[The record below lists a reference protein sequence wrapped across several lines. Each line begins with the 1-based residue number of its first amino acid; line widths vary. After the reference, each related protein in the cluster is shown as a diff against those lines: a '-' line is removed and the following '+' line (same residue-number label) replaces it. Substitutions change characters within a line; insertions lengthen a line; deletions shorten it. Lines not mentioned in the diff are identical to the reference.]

1 MKKTHFTSSRK
12 NRYKLLFLIF
22 TLLISLSIVYIFYD
36 DSEQSIHENNQ
47 GGLPILII
55 DTYEQEIKT
64 NKQKEETQVGN
75 RTVGLNKGSP
85 KYNVNIKL
93 YENKRYDEIIEKGN
107 INPII
112 NTNAIINVRGQS
124 SLNYDKKQYTMRFIN
139 QDGSQNPLETLGMS
153 KHDKWV
159 LNGMYSDKSLLRNH
173 IAYKMGRDTMEYSP
187 DTRFVEVYMNKEY
200 IGIYL
205 LVEKIERDEERVPIS
220 KNNEKY
226 RDISFIVSRDKIK
239 VGDIILENDW
249 DTFEDEYTVV
259 LKDTL
264 KLKSVFTTTY
274 PSKKNMTEEDKLKI
288 VNYINDFEYALR
300 SNRFT
305 DKKEG
310 YLKYIDADSFINYA
324 MVNEITKN
332 IDGGEVSAYFYK
344 DLGEKMKAGP
354 LWDFDRS
361 ISNTGISDIDSPTGF
376 KMVNTIWFE
385 RLFQD
390 EYFANRYK
398 INYKKYRSTIWTDS
412 NINKMIDEAILELN
426 PDVEKNI
433 EKWYKDYTLED
444 YHKETEEVRKFL
456 LERLEWMDKNIDSVK
471 RIKENTIN

>member
-1 MKKTHFTSSRK
+1 
-12 NRYKLLFLIF
+12 
-22 TLLISLSIVYIFYD
+22 
-36 DSEQSIHENNQ
+36 
-47 GGLPILII
+47 
-55 DTYEQEIKT
+55 
-64 NKQKEETQVGN
+64 
-75 RTVGLNKGSP
+75 
-85 KYNVNIKL
+85 
-93 YENKRYDEIIEKGN
+93 
-107 INPII
+107 
-112 NTNAIINVRGQS
+112 
-124 SLNYDKKQYTMRFIN
+124 MRFIN